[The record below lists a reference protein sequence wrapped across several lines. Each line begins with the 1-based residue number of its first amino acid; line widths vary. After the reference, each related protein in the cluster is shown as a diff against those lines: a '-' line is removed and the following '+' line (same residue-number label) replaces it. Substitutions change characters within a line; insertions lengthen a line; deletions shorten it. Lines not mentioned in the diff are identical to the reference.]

1 MGRGLTDVWL
11 VGTATFQPDI
21 PWDTLALVLGL
32 IVATFLLVTVFV
44 IVLLRRVASTRR
56 TATSGQAPRASAVE
70 AGSWRDA
77 RHSRVVVRL

>member
-44 IVLLRRVASTRR
+44 IVLLRRVASTVERR
-56 TATSGQAPRASAVE
+56 RVAKHPEQAQ
-70 AGSWRDA
+70 
-77 RHSRVVVRL
+77 